1 MKNREIILDG
11 NSLSLDDVISLA
23 DHGVKLSLSDDAL
36 SICAKSR
43 QVLEDAIKSRKI
55 VYGVN
60 TSYGPMCNK
69 IIHDDELETLQ
80 VNLLRSHSAGMG
92 NILPYNIARAAFAIR
107 LNCLVKGYSAV
118 RVELLRFMKDV
129 FNAGIAPVIPEQ
141 GSVGASGDLIHLAH
155 LGLGLIGEGDLYFNG
170 EIMPA
175 RNALEKAGL
184 KPVKLAFKE
193 AISIMN
199 GTSVMSAIACFALYK
214 TKKLFNT
221 QMISLAFAM
230 EIFGGLDDAF
240 ESDLHAIK
248 PHEGQIAVAE
258 ILRNLLKGS
267 KNIKKRAGLH
277 EKVRAQETNG
287 AVFETQEVVQDV
299 YTLRCAPQ
307 VLAVVYDSI
316 KYAEKTLATEINSS
330 NDNPLIIP
338 DSSGSAGGKILHGG
352 NFHGQS
358 VSFAM
363 DSLRIGLSTICNISE
378 RRLNKLLDRNL
389 NGGLPENLAVGNIGL
404 EIGFMGS
411 QYLAVSTT
419 AENRQLAAPMS
430 VNTISSNEN
439 NQDVVSMGT
448 VSARLA
454 LRSAENAELVQTMEI
469 LADLQA
475 LSFRNSG
482 GLGEETAKIYAELS
496 KDYEQYNCNKI
507 FRENLLKF
515 RKIIFD
521 SVADKLRFI

>member
-1 MKNREIILDG
+1 MKKYEIVLDG
-11 NSLSLDDVISLA
+11 KSLSLDNVITLA
-23 DHGVKLSLSDDAL
+23 NTDTKLSLSEDAL
-36 SICAKSR
+36 AICAKSR
-43 QVLEDAIKSRKI
+43 KILEDAIKARKI

-69 IIHDDELETLQ
+69 IIHDSKLETLQ

-92 NILPYNIARAAFAIR
+92 NILPFNIARAAFAIR
-107 LNCLVKGYSAV
+107 LNCLVKGYSGV
-118 RVELLRFMKDV
+118 RVELLRFMEEA

-155 LGLGLIGEGDLYFNG
+155 LGLGLIGEGDLYFAG

-175 RNALEKAGL
+175 KTALEKAGL
-184 KPVKLAFKE
+184 SPVKLAFKE
-193 AISIMN
+193 AISIIN
-199 GTSVMSAIACFALYK
+199 GTSVMSAIACVALDK
-214 TKKLFNT
+214 AKKLFDA

-240 ESDLHAIK
+240 EFDLHALK
-248 PHEGQIAVAE
+248 PHEGQAAIAK
-258 ILRNLLKGS
+258 IISDLLNGS

-277 EKVRAQETNG
+277 EKVRLQEKIT
-287 AVFETQEVVQDV
+287 AVFETKEVVQDV
-299 YTLRCAPQ
+299 YSLRCAPQ
-307 VLAVVYDSI
+307 VLAVVYDAI
-316 KYAEKTLATEINSS
+316 KYARKTMTAEINSS
-330 NDNPLIIP
+330 NDNPLVIP
-338 DSSGSAGGKILHGG
+338 DTGKILHGG

-363 DSLRIGLSTICNISE
+363 DSLRIGISTLCNISE
-378 RRLNKLLDRNL
+378 RRLNKLLDRKL
-389 NGGLPENLAVGNIGL
+389 NDGLPENLAVGNIGL

-430 VNTISSNEN
+430 VNTISSNED

-448 VSARLA
+448 ISARLA
-454 LRSAENAELVQTMEI
+454 LKSAENAELVQTMEI

-475 LSFRNSG
+475 LSFRNADK
-482 GLGEETAKIYAELS
+482 LGVETAKIYAELS
-496 KDYEQYNCNKI
+496 KNYEQYNCDKI

-515 RKIIFD
+515 RSIIFNEITN
-521 SVADKLRFI
+521 KYGFI

>member
-1 MKNREIILDG
+1 MKTDVIILDG
-11 NSLSLDDVISLA
+11 KSLSIENVIKLANTNAKLDLNE
-23 DHGVKLSLSDDAL
+23 DAL
-36 SICAKSR
+36 AICAKSR
-43 QVLEDAIKSRKI
+43 KVLEDTIKSRKI

-69 IIHDDELETLQ
+69 IIHDSELETLQ

-92 NILPYNIARAAFAIR
+92 NIIPYNIARAVFVIR
-107 LNCLVKGYSAV
+107 INCLVKGFSGV
-118 RVELLRFMKDV
+118 RIELLQFMKEA
-129 FNAGIAPVIPEQ
+129 FNSGIAPIIPEQ

-155 LGLGLIGEGDLYFNG
+155 LGLGLIGEGDLYFKG

-175 RNALEKAGL
+175 EKALEKAGL
-184 KPVKLAFKE
+184 KPIKLAFKE

-199 GTSVMSAIACFALYK
+199 GTSVMSAIACFAIFK
-214 TKKLFNT
+214 AKKLFNA
-221 QMISLAFAM
+221 QMITLAFAM

-248 PHEGQIAVAE
+248 QHEGQIAVAKIIE
-258 ILRNLLKGS
+258 DLINGS

-277 EKVRAQETNG
+277 EKVRSQEKSG
-287 AVFETQEVVQDV
+287 AVFETQEIVQDV

-307 VLAVVYDSI
+307 VLTVVFDAI
-316 KYAEKTLATEINSS
+316 KYAQKILETEINSS
-330 NDNPLIIP
+330 NDNPLVIP
-338 DSSGSAGGKILHGG
+338 ESGKILHGG

-363 DSLRIGLSTICNISE
+363 DSLRIALSTLCNISE
-378 RRLNKLLDRNL
+378 RRFNKLLDKNL
-389 NGGLPENLAVGNIGL
+389 NDGLPENLAVGNIGL

-419 AENRQLAAPMS
+419 AENRQLASPMS
-430 VNTISSNEN
+430 VNSISSNES
-439 NQDVVSMGT
+439 NQDIVSMGT

-454 LRSAENAELVQTMEI
+454 LKSAENAELVQTMEL

-475 LSFRNSG
+475 LGFRNSD
-482 GLGEETAKIYAELS
+482 GLGVETAKIYAELS
-496 KDYEQYNCNKI
+496 KDFEQYNCNKI
-507 FRENLLKF
+507 FRENLLKY

-521 SVADKLRFI
+521 EITEKFEFI

>member
-1 MKNREIILDG
+1 MNANGIVLDG
-11 NSLSLDDVISLA
+11 KSLLYEDVITLA
-23 DHGVKLSLSDDAL
+23 NTDAKLSLSENAL
-36 SICAKSR
+36 KICSKSR
-43 QVLEDAIKSRKI
+43 KVLEDAVSSRKI

-69 IIHDDELETLQ
+69 IIHDSELETLQ
-80 VNLLRSHSAGMG
+80 INLLRSHSAGMG

-107 LNCLVKGYSAV
+107 LNCLAKGFSGV
-118 RVELLRFMKDV
+118 RIELLRFMENA
-129 FNAGIAPVIPEQ
+129 FNAGVAPVIPEQ

-155 LGLGLIGEGDLYFNG
+155 LGLGLIGEGDLYFRG

-175 RNALEKAGL
+175 KTALGKAGL
-184 KPVKLAFKE
+184 TPIKLSFKE

-199 GTSVMSAIACFALYK
+199 GTSVMSAIACVALYK
-214 TKKLFNT
+214 SKKLFNA

-240 ESDLHAIK
+240 ESDLHGLK
-248 PHEGQIAVAE
+248 QHEGQIAIAKIIE
-258 ILRNLLKGS
+258 NLLKGS
-267 KNIKKRAGLH
+267 SNIKKRAGLH
-277 EKVRAQETNG
+277 EKVRKQEKNG
-287 AVFETQEVVQDV
+287 LVFETQEIVQDV
-299 YTLRCAPQ
+299 YSLRCAPQ
-307 VLAVVYDSI
+307 VLAVVYDAI
-316 KYAEKTLATEINSS
+316 KYAQKTIETEINSS

-338 DSSGSAGGKILHGG
+338 ETGKILHGG

-358 VSFAM
+358 ISFAM
-363 DSLRIGLSTICNISE
+363 DSLRIGLSTLCNISE

-389 NGGLPENLAVGNIGL
+389 NDGLPENLAVGNIGL

-419 AENRQLAAPMS
+419 AENRQIAAPMS
-430 VNTISSNEN
+430 VNTISSNES
-439 NQDVVSMGT
+439 NQDIVSMGT
-448 VSARLA
+448 VSARLT
-454 LRSAENAELVQTMEI
+454 LKSAENAELVQTMEF

-475 LSFRNSG
+475 LSFRNSE
-482 GLGEETAKIYAELS
+482 GLGIETAKIYAELS

-515 RKIIFD
+515 REIIFENL
-521 SVADKLRFI
+521 ADKFEFI